1 MSFSRDVRNQLT
13 QLPIEKACC
22 RQSQLLALTI
32 VSASEAMAFDGVPH
46 LVFKLDNAAVARHL
60 FKLGKAIYGKAPIVD
75 FKLDRPGTGR
85 LEKSGTGRL
94 EKPGTDRLDRSP
106 KERHTVFRV
115 AIPVGQTGMAPAML
129 TFQQLRE
136 AIAKKSCCR
145 RSFLRGIFMGCGS
158 LVSPT
163 KAYHLEFNAPED
175 VCAWLMEVLAHEE
188 IAAKCY
194 HRVVNT
200 DLWTVYI
207 KDSGEIGK
215 YLTLIGAHQALL
227 QLEEVRIGK
236 DLVNNVQRVVNC
248 ETANLS
254 RTIRSAE
261 RQVQEIDW
269 LARRGWLADLP
280 EDWQA
285 VAQVRLEHP
294 YASLQELGA
303 TLEPPMSK
311 SAVNHRLRLLHE
323 TYEARGGPRH

>member
-13 QLPIEKACC
+13 QLPVEKACC

-60 FKLGKAIYGKAPIVD
+60 FKLGKAIYGTAPVVD
-75 FKLDRPGTGR
+75 FKVD
-85 LEKSGTGRL
+85 
-94 EKPGTDRLDRSP
+94 KPVKET

-158 LVSPT
+158 LVSPS

-175 VCAWLMEVLAHEE
+175 VCMWLMEVLSHEE

-194 HRVVNT
+194 HRVANT

-269 LARRGWLADLP
+269 LLEHGWLADVP

-285 VAQVRLEHP
+285 VAQARLEHP

-323 TYEARGGPRH
+323 TYESRGGPSH